1 MPNVREPLLKSGSD
15 HGTRPTSNDPRGR
28 DNYFNHSNTTY
39 LEGVTDMMARLSM
52 LSLLT
57 LALTIATLEHAAA
70 AETFETVFATQPR
83 RLACFA
89 RYYDRAHLQA
99 HPRQKVASI
108 EIDMTPT
115 NLDGESY
122 SPNHFELGVG
132 LRPRG
137 KVEWY
142 GGNAICKSEGA
153 IFTCYLEGDEGDLK
167 LTPLPGGGLKAETTR
182 IVLEGSDFFWISGTD
197 FPEITSKSDDRVF
210 ILQRAPRAKCDA
222 ANAALPTPTR
232 HR

>member
-1 MPNVREPLLKSGSD
+1 
-15 HGTRPTSNDPRGR
+15 
-28 DNYFNHSNTTY
+28 
-39 LEGVTDMMARLSM
+39 
-52 LSLLT
+52 
-57 LALTIATLEHAAA
+57 
-70 AETFETVFATQPR
+70 VFATQPGGI
-83 RLACFA
+83 ACFA

-99 HPRQKVASI
+99 RPRQKVASI

-122 SPNHFELGVG
+122 SSNHFELGVG

-142 GGNAICKSEGA
+142 GGNAICNSEGA

-182 IVLEGSDFFWISGTD
+182 KAAISSGSQASISPRSQARAMIVSSSCNGLPAQNAT
-197 FPEITSKSDDRVF
+197 PPTPHCP
-210 ILQRAPRAKCDA
+210 LQRDIVSECFRAG
-222 ANAALPTPTR
+222 R
-232 HR
+232 V

>member
-1 MPNVREPLLKSGSD
+1 
-15 HGTRPTSNDPRGR
+15 
-28 DNYFNHSNTTY
+28 
-39 LEGVTDMMARLSM
+39 MMAKLSM

-57 LALTIATLEHAAA
+57 LALTIAILEHAAA
-70 AETFETVFATQPR
+70 GDFRDCVRDAAR
-83 RLACFA
+83 RNSCFA

-115 NLDGESY
+115 NMDGESY
-122 SPNHFELGVG
+122 SSNHIELGVG

-167 LTPLPGGGLKAETTR
+167 LTPLPGSGLKAETTR
-182 IVLEGSDFFWISGTD
+182 IVLHQY
-197 FPEITSKSDDRVF
+197 R
-210 ILQRAPRAKCDA
+210 R
-222 ANAALPTPTR
+222 
-232 HR
+232 